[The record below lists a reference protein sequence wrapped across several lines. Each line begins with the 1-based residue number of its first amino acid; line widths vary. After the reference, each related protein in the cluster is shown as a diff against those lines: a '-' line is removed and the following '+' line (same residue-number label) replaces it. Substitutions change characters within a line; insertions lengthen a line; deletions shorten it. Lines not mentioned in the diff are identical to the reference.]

1 MTMMKRMT
9 PNRTSPKDRGQ
20 LALDLAFRPAM
31 SREDFMVAASN
42 EAAVRHIDNWPNWS
56 APTLLIVGPQG
67 SGKSHLAQV
76 FRMRA
81 GGSEITADALRQEQ
95 VPDLLADGACVVED
109 LPGAGGADREV
120 ALFHLLNLAKET
132 RSHLLL
138 TARDFS
144 STWNIGL
151 PDLASRLA
159 AVPTV
164 SLGLPCDELLRGL
177 LVKLF
182 SDKQIKVDEAVIAYL
197 VRNMERSGDAAIKLV
212 EQLDRISLE
221 TKSSVTRP
229 FVAKVLADQRAET
242 AAE

>member
-1 MTMMKRMT
+1 MK
-9 PNRTSPKDRGQ
+9 PEQPSSSAGGQ

-31 SREDFMVAASN
+31 SREDFMVASSN
-42 EAAVRHIDNWPNWS
+42 DAAVSQVDAWPNWNG
-56 APTLLIVGPQG
+56 PTLLLVGPEG

-81 GGSEITADALRQEQ
+81 GGAQVSANALRNAD
-95 VPDLLADGACVVED
+95 VPELLAAGACVVED
-109 LPGAGGADREV
+109 LPGDGSSESEV

-132 RSHLLL
+132 KSHVLL
-138 TARDFS
+138 TSRSFAGQWSVD
-144 STWNIGL
+144 L

-159 AVPTV
+159 ALPTA
-164 SLGLPCDELLRGL
+164 SLGSPCDTLLRGL

-182 SDKQIKVDEAVIAYL
+182 SDKQIKVDESVVAYL

-212 EQLDRISLE
+212 EHLDRVSLE

-229 FVAKVLADQRAET
+229 FVAKVLANQMPET
-242 AAE
+242 LVE